1 MDPHLAIVGF
11 GVVVRQL
18 AKVVHSGAGAGGEGQ
33 QIPAGVL
40 GASFQS
46 DGLHTLVHGDSSG
59 SRAVT
64 VPIVHLH
71 IHPVKASLGLFPG
84 HDQLAV
90 LAHSPDVEDVT
101 GGIKVHIGSFALGA
115 VSANSVLGAKDAP
128 LVVIGDDVVIAKEA

>member
-1 MDPHLAIVGF
+1 MP
-11 GVVVRQL
+11 
-18 AKVVHSGAGAGGEGQ
+18 
-33 QIPAGVL
+33 
-40 GASFQS
+40 
-46 DGLHTLVHGDSSG
+46 
-59 SRAVT
+59 VT

-115 VSANSVLGAKDAP
+115 VSANSVQVEANHMLPVFQVLD
-128 LVVIGDDVVIAKEA
+128 VQVIRISGR